1 MGYYV
6 AQTEEAIQI
15 FIDLGLTYVQ
25 AKLYLTLAK
34 FANSGGD
41 VKRICRDSG
50 VVRQD
55 IYRVMPTLQKLGL
68 AEKIIAKP
76 TMYRGIPLEKGFSM
90 LLNRKTSGFTELKKK
105 AKVTFNK
112 IEAASME
119 NGSPQESAEF
129 IITSERGLFIAKVK
143 EDIERTK
150 ANIDI
155 VYAKERMS
163 SISFHAAEQLEKA
176 MKRGVKVRALTSK
189 IEGKTLDKNIQAL
202 KNNSNFEIRLAEQ
215 IAVGL
220 IIFDKNEVNVRIA
233 STIVPSL
240 WTNNRNVAKLAEAY
254 FDDLWEKAE
263 PN

>member
-1 MGYYV
+1 M
-6 AQTEEAIQI
+6 AQTEEATQI
-15 FIDLGLTYVQ
+15 FTDLGLTYVQ

-34 FANSGGD
+34 FGASGGD
-41 VKRICRDSG
+41 VKKICRESG

-76 TMYRGIPLEKGFSM
+76 TVYRGIPVEKGFSM
-90 LLNRKTSGFTELKKK
+90 LLSRKTSEYSELKKK
-105 AKVTFNK
+105 AKIAFDK
-112 IEAASME
+112 ITATSTETVV
-119 NGSPQESAEF
+119 PQQSTEF
-129 IITSERGLFIAKVK
+129 IITSERSLFLAKVK

-155 VYAKERMS
+155 VYSKERMS
-163 SISFHAAEQLEKA
+163 LITFHAAEQIEKA

-189 IEGKTLDKNIQAL
+189 IEGKTLDRNIQVL
-202 KNNSNFEIRLAEQ
+202 EKNPSFELRLAEY

-233 STIVPSL
+233 NTIVPSL
-240 WTNNRNVAKLAEAY
+240 WTNNQNVAKLAEAY

-263 PN
+263 PT

>member
-1 MGYYV
+1 M
-6 AQTEEAIQI
+6 AQTEEATQI
-15 FIDLGLTYVQ
+15 FTDLGLTYVQ

-34 FANSGGD
+34 FGAIGGD
-41 VKRICRDSG
+41 VKRICRESG

-76 TMYRGIPLEKGFSM
+76 TVYRGIPLEKGFSM
-90 LLNRKTSGFTELKKK
+90 LLSRKTSEYSELKKK
-105 AKVTFNK
+105 AKMAFDK
-112 IEAASME
+112 IAAASTE
-119 NGSPQESAEF
+119 TDAPQQSTEF
-129 IITSERGLFIAKVK
+129 IITSERSLFLAKVK

-155 VYAKERMS
+155 VYSKERMS
-163 SISFHAAEQLEKA
+163 LITFHAAEQIEKA

-189 IEGKTLDKNIQAL
+189 IEGKTLDRNIQAL
-202 KNNSNFEIRLAEQ
+202 EKNPSFELRLAEY

-220 IIFDKNEVNVRIA
+220 IIFDKTEVNVRIA
-233 STIVPSL
+233 NTIVPSL
-240 WTNNRNVAKLAEAY
+240 WTNNQNVAKLAEAY

-263 PN
+263 PT